1 MSGYRVTLDIAK
13 GALATSQNN
22 LAVTGHNVANV
33 STPGYSRQTASLAV
47 SAPMTIGGLQ
57 FGRGVTMESVQR
69 QANDLLGT
77 RLREQESILAGDEQG
92 VLYVENL
99 ESLFDIQS
107 ENELGS
113 MIAEFWNT
121 WHDLSNNPSG
131 VSERAVVF
139 QNGEQLCERLNI
151 LNKDLSQL
159 EDHIDQEIEAGVGQ
173 VNGILDKI
181 ALLNVEINL
190 AENIGKTA
198 NDQRDSRDRLITDLS
213 KMMSVNAIDQKN
225 GFITILNDS
234 GYPLVVENQSY
245 HLKAEGGRVMWLT
258 TSGGEIDISDKISS
272 GKLSGW
278 LDIKEQEVM
287 KMRTQVDTIAKELIW
302 QVNKVHSQGVGL
314 NYFST
319 EQNGSFQPIT
329 TEGGVLNTLSYG
341 DKIDYSKDFKMWTKN
356 SANPPETVSVEVD
369 MAISDTEL
377 AYGGSAAASSLNKY
391 YFTVTTAGT
400 VGPGSDDPVITW
412 AKADHS
418 VDPPGLAG
426 GGGTVTIANSGA
438 NNFVVDGMNFTIDP
452 GYLVAGNTFTINTD
466 AAGTASPVNIT
477 HDPLQ
482 RANSALDNYVFR
494 VVSGGGDVTGVSAA
508 NPMVIEWRNSREIQT
523 IKLYDPTDLTIDVD
537 GMELTF
543 NSGMFFN
550 NDVFTITTDE
560 HGFQLDKTGNFSI
573 ETSSEWHWTVESF
586 KNQFN
591 AQSTAAGAHVTG
603 YVNLDG
609 SLKFV
614 SDYGYSY
621 AFSDDK
627 AEDSGLMAALG
638 INTFFEG
645 DDAGSIKVKDVLKFV
660 DYIAAGR
667 VSGGE
672 KNGMAGD
679 AVLGNPALANLTI
692 SAANNNNTFR
702 FTENDVSYSVTLTD
716 ATYTRQAD
724 LHSLAADI
732 QNQMNAATAVGPPAT
747 YKVIYDEATN
757 QFVISENDGSKLENL
772 EIFWSENAGT
782 ASALGFKPLDNV
794 YLPPTGDYGV
804 NDNKNST
811 ALADLQYTDFSM
823 VKWNFTRGKAVS
835 SNTVNTHIEGAYQNM
850 ISALGVTGA
859 TLKQNVEFGDI
870 VVEQLT
876 QQRDTISGV
885 SIDEEMIKLIAFQQ
899 SYMAASKL
907 IKTVDEMLQ
916 TLMAVR

>member
-33 STPGYSRQTASLAV
+33 STAGYSRQTASLAV
-47 SAPMTIGGLQ
+47 ASPITIGGLQ
-57 FGRGVTMESVQR
+57 FGRGVSMDSVQR
-69 QANDLLGT
+69 QANELLAT
-77 RLREQESILAGDEQG
+77 RLREQESILSADEQG

-107 ENELGS
+107 ENELS
-113 MIAEFWNT
+113 AMIAEFWNT

-131 VSERAVVF
+131 VSERAVVYEYG
-139 QNGEQLCERLNI
+139 NQLSERFNI
-151 LNKDLSQL
+151 LNEDLMQL
-159 EDHIDQEIEAGVGQ
+159 EDHIDQEIDTGVGQ

-190 AENIGKTA
+190 SENIGKTA
-198 NDQRDSRDRLITDLS
+198 NDQKDSRDRLVSDLADL
-213 KMMSVNAIDQKN
+213 MSVNVIDQKN

-234 GYPLVVENQSY
+234 GYPLVVENQAY
-245 HLKAEGGRVMWLT
+245 HLKSEVGRVMWLT
-258 TSGGEIDISDKISS
+258 TAGGEIDISDDISS
-272 GKLSGW
+272 GKISGW

-314 NYFST
+314 SYYST
-319 EQNGSFQPIT
+319 EQSGGYTPIT
-329 TEGGVLNTLSYG
+329 SEGGVLSTLSYG

-356 SANPPETVSVEVD
+356 SGNPPDMVSIEVD
-369 MAISDTEL
+369 MAVSDTEL
-377 AYGGSAAASSLNKY
+377 AYGGGAAASALNKY

-400 VGPGSDDPVITW
+400 VGPGSDNPVITW

-418 VDPPGLAG
+418 VDPPGLPG
-426 GGGTVTIANSGA
+426 GGGAVTIADSGA
-438 NNFVVDGMNFTIDP
+438 GNFVVDGMTFTIDP
-452 GYLVAGNTFTINTD
+452 GYLVAGNTFTVNTD
-466 AAGTASPVNIT
+466 AAGTASPVSIS
-477 HDPLQ
+477 HDPIKP
-482 RANSALDNYVFR
+482 ANSVLDNYVFR
-494 VVSGGGDVTGVSAA
+494 VVSGGGDVANVSEA
-508 NPMVIEWRNSREIQT
+508 NPMVIEWRNSREVQT
-523 IKLYDPTDLTIDVD
+523 ITLEDPLDLTVDVD

-550 NDVFTITTDE
+550 NDVFSITTDE
-560 HGFQLDKTGNFSI
+560 NGFQLDQDGTFSM

-586 KNQFN
+586 KDQFN

-614 SDYGYSY
+614 PDYGYSY

-627 AEDSGLMAALG
+627 AQDSGLMAALG
-638 INTFFEG
+638 INAFFEG
-645 DDAGSIKVKDVLKFV
+645 DDAGSMKVNDAMKFA
-660 DYIAAGR
+660 DNIAAAR
-667 VSGGE
+667 INGG
-672 KNGMAGD
+672 KTDGMAGD

-716 ATYTRQAD
+716 ATYTSQAD

-732 QNQMNAATAVGPPAT
+732 QNQMNAVSVVSPPST
-747 YKVIYDEATN
+747 YKVIYDEDAN
-757 QFVISENDGSKLENL
+757 RFVISENDGSNLKNL
-772 EIFWSENAGT
+772 EIFWSENNGT
-782 ASALGFKPLDNV
+782 AAALGFKPLDNV
-794 YLPPTGDYGV
+794 YLPPSGDYGV
-804 NDNKNST
+804 NANANAI
-811 ALADLQYTDFSM
+811 ALSNLQYADFDM
-823 VKWNFTRGKAVS
+823 AKWNFTRGKDVAS
-835 SNTVNTHIEGAYQNM
+835 EMMSTHIEGAYQDM
-850 ISALGVTGA
+850 LSALGVTGS
-859 TLKQNVEFGDI
+859 TLKQNVEFGEI

-876 QQRDTISGV
+876 QQRDSISGV
-885 SIDEEMIKLIAFQQ
+885 SIDEEMVKLIAYQQ
-899 SYMAASKL
+899 SYVAASKL

-916 TLMAVR
+916 TLMATK

>member
-13 GALATSQNN
+13 GALAASQNN

-47 SAPMTIGGLQ
+47 SSPMSIGGLQ

-69 QANDLLGT
+69 QANDLLAT
-77 RLREQESILAGDEQG
+77 RLREQESILAGEEEG
-92 VLYVENL
+92 LRYVQNL

-121 WHDLSNNPSG
+121 WQDLGNNPSG

-139 QNGEQLCERLNI
+139 ENGNQLCERLNI
-151 LNKDLSQL
+151 LNEDLAQL
-159 EDHIDQEIEAGVGQ
+159 EDHIDQEIETGVGQ
-173 VNGILDKI
+173 VNGILEKI
-181 ALLNVEINL
+181 ATLNVEINL
-190 AENIGKTA
+190 SENIGKTA
-198 NDQRDSRDRLITDLS
+198 NDQRDSRDRLITDLAEL
-213 KMMSVNAIDQKN
+213 MSINAIDQKN
-225 GFITILNDS
+225 GFISILNDS
-234 GYPLVVENQSY
+234 GYPLVVENQAY
-245 HLKAEGGRVMWLT
+245 PLKAEGGRVLWQT
-258 TSGGEIDISDKISS
+258 TGGGEIDISDNLDS

-278 LDIKEQEVM
+278 LDAKEQELM
-287 KMRTQVDTIAKELIW
+287 KMRTQVDTIARELIW

-319 EQNGSFQPIT
+319 EQNGTFAPIT

-341 DKIDYSKDFKMWTKN
+341 DKIDYSKDFKMWAKD
-356 SANPPETVSVEVD
+356 SANPPESVSIEVD
-369 MAISDTEL
+369 MGISDTEL
-377 AYGGSAAASSLNKY
+377 AYGGDPAVSALNKY

-400 VGPGSDDPVITW
+400 VGPGGDDPVITW

-426 GGGTVTIANSGA
+426 GGATVTIASSGA

-466 AAGTASPVNIT
+466 AAGTASPVNIS

-482 RANSALDNYVFR
+482 RANSVLDNYVFK

-508 NPMVIEWRNSREIQT
+508 NPMVIEWRNSRESQT
-523 IKLYDPTDLTIDVD
+523 FNLYDPTDLTVDID
-537 GMELTF
+537 GMEISF

-550 NDVFTITTDE
+550 NDVFSITTDE
-560 HGFQLDKTGNFSI
+560 HGFQLDDSGSFSI
-573 ETSSEWHWTVESF
+573 ETSSEWHWTMESF
-586 KNQFN
+586 KDQFN
-591 AQSTAAGAHVTG
+591 AQSTVADAHVTG

-621 AFSDDK
+621 AFSDDT

-645 DDAGSIKVKDVLKFV
+645 DDANSIKVKDVLEFV
-660 DYIAAGR
+660 DYIAAAR
-667 VSGGE
+667 INGGE
-672 KNGMAGD
+672 SNGMVGD
-679 AVLGNPALANLTI
+679 AILGNPALINLTI
-692 SAANNNNTFR
+692 SAANANNTFR

-716 ATYTRQAD
+716 ATYTNQAD
-724 LHSLAADI
+724 LHSLAYDI
-732 QNQMNAATAVGPPAT
+732 QNQMNAASAVSPPAT
-747 YKVIYDEATN
+747 YKVIYDEDAN
-757 QFVISENDGSKLENL
+757 QFVISENDGSNLENL
-772 EIFWSENAGT
+772 EIFWSENPDT
-782 ASALGFKPLDNV
+782 ASALGFKNLDKV
-794 YLPPTGDYGV
+794 YLPPSGDYGV
-804 NDNKNST
+804 NDNANASL
-811 ALADLQYTDFSM
+811 LADLQYTDFSM
-823 VKWNFTRGKAVS
+823 AKWNFTRGSEVYSDTVS
-835 SNTVNTHIEGAYQNM
+835 THIEGAYQDM
-850 ISALGVTGA
+850 LSALGVKGA
-859 TLKQNVEFGDI
+859 TLQQNVEFGDI

-876 QQRDTISGV
+876 QQRDMISGV

-899 SYMAASKL
+899 SYVAASKL

-916 TLMAVR
+916 TLMALK